1 MLQNTNLQQSLPEQS
16 ELESPINLEK
26 FPVESTPPNDSKNE
40 AIETELNKPIL
51 EHREPEYL
59 NEIEGKNEKDK
70 LSKLDQIVQNLYST
84 HRVGNF
90 METLATP
97 ALPLIPSLGGKN
109 LRIKSF
115 NSLINREIR

>member
-26 FPVESTPPNDSKNE
+26 SPVESTPPNDSKNE

-59 NEIEGKNEKDK
+59 NEMEGKNEKDK

-90 METLATP
+90 METLTTP
-97 ALPLIPSLGGKN
+97 TLPLIPSLEGKIMM
-109 LRIKSF
+109 IKPFSF
-115 NSLINREIR
+115 LKELTE